1 MELKSCFLGGHA
13 PTKKLLKN
21 RERWSATFRSAGA
34 LAPCVLS
41 ERFCNHLKMLAFSS
55 EENIDLPKRRN

>member
-41 ERFCNHLKMLAFSS
+41 ERF
-55 EENIDLPKRRN
+55 